1 MEAVES
7 EQILELLKQT
17 ATEVITP
24 RFRSLSEGDIDE
36 KSPGDYVTVADREA
50 EAYLT
55 RLLQQVYPSAV
66 VVGEETAFADP
77 QTLRRV
83 PNAEH
88 AFVIDPID
96 GTGNFVRGKDEHGVI
111 LAELRGGVTTR
122 GWIWQPQTGRGYV
135 VERGAGVRLN
145 GQEIVR
151 QRSDRLPLGA
161 SSKKKLLGFTA
172 DGRLSPVVP
181 SYYAACFDYPA
192 LLAGEIDFMYYQ
204 SSFPWDHLAGGL
216 MVTEQG
222 GVCRTMDG
230 VAYSIL
236 SPNQGLLV
244 AGDPVSWMTAQLT
257 WPVKD

>member
-1 MEAVES
+1 MES

-17 ATEVITP
+17 AAEVITP
-24 RFRSLSEGDIDE
+24 RFRALAEGDIDQ

-50 EAYLT
+50 EAHLT
-55 RLLQQVYPSAV
+55 RLLHQVYPAAV
-66 VVGEETAFADP
+66 VVGEETAFLDP
-77 QTLRRV
+77 AILKRV

-111 LAELRGGVTTR
+111 LAELRAGVTTR
-122 GWIWQPQTGRGYV
+122 GWIWQPQTGRAYV
-135 VERGAGVRLN
+135 VERGAGVRMN
-145 GQEIVR
+145 GEKIVR
-151 QRSDRLPLGA
+151 QRHDRLPLGA

-172 DGRLSPVVP
+172 DGRLSPVVR
-181 SYYAACFDYPA
+181 SSFAACFDYPM
-192 LLAGEIDFMYYQ
+192 LLSGELDFMYYQ
-204 SSFPWDHLAGGL
+204 SSYPWDHLAGGL

-230 VAYSIL
+230 VAYSVL
-236 SPNQGLLV
+236 SPNKGLLV
-244 AGDPVSWMTAQLT
+244 AVDALSWMTAQLT

>member
-1 MEAVES
+1 MES

-17 ATEVITP
+17 AAEVITP
-24 RFRSLSEGDIDE
+24 RFRALAEGDIDQ
-36 KSPGDYVTVADREA
+36 KRPGDYVTVADREA

-55 RLLQQVYPSAV
+55 GLLRQIHPAAV
-66 VVGEETAFADP
+66 VVGEETVFLDP
-77 QTLRRV
+77 SIMRRV

-96 GTGNFVRGKDEHGVI
+96 GTSNFVRGKDEHGLI

-122 GWIWQPQTGRGYV
+122 GWIWQPQTGRAYV
-135 VERGAGVRLN
+135 AERGAGVRMN
-145 GQEIVR
+145 GEKIVR
-151 QRSDRLPLGA
+151 PYRDRLPLGA

-172 DGRLSPVVP
+172 DGRLSPVVR
-181 SYYAACFDYPA
+181 SAFAACFDYPA
-192 LLAGEIDFMYYQ
+192 LLSGEIDFMYYQ
-204 SSFPWDHLAGGL
+204 SSYPWDHLAGGL

-236 SPNQGLLV
+236 SPNKGLLV
-244 AGDPVSWMTAQLT
+244 AADALSWMTAQLT
-257 WPVKD
+257 WPVRD